1 MLRRRLLAGL
11 GALACAAGMT
21 FAVGPSAT
29 AAVHGTA
36 AARTSASIAAAA
48 HETAAATAAAPH
60 GPTAGRG
67 TAAGAPTG
75 AANSRAASSGAAP
88 SGATAAVRARVLP
101 PHVFA
106 PYYSNGSDTLAA
118 TSKASGAK
126 YLTLAFLQTARP
138 GSCTVDWNGDPQTPV
153 GKTYAAG
160 IAAVQKAGGNV
171 VPSFG
176 GAYADAV
183 DEEIADSCHS
193 VSKIAAQYEK
203 VITTYHVT
211 RLDLD
216 TEEDSLNNYA
226 GINRRNEAI
235 AMVERWA
242 ARTHRTV
249 QFVYTIPTNTTGIDQ
264 GGSVV
269 LANAVANGAKIA
281 IVDIMTFDYYDN
293 LPHEMADNT
302 EGAAQQLFD
311 RLHELYPAKSSSQL
325 WGMIGICEDLG
336 VDDYGPA
343 ETLTVA
349 DAHTVERWAAA
360 RGLAELSFWNIQ
372 DDNTAGSH
380 IKQAPYAYA
389 HAFEPFTSWTP
400 VPRGSVAPG
409 AGPGYGP
416 DHQSGNFRAVS
427 CPTASFC
434 MAVDESGNNALRW
447 NGTAWSRPVTIDPG
461 GFRVELTSVSCASD
475 YFCVAVDTLGRVLMW
490 NGRWWSAPRAVD
502 PHGAGMESVSCPSA
516 SFCVA
521 VDGNGNALTWDG
533 SSWSRPVRI
542 DDTGT
547 NIQSVSCASAT
558 FCAAG
563 DWGGD
568 VLTFNGTTWSKPH
581 LVDPTNTAETTGGG
595 IGSMACPT
603 STFCVGLDWEG
614 GSVTFNGHTWTR
626 DTTFDPD
633 GAEGLME
640 VSCTSASFCMAVDG
654 GNDLIWNGSTWTSPN
669 SIDVTGDGIE
679 DVSCGSTTSCM
690 VVDWDGNAL
699 HWNGTSW
706 PATAVSCP
714 DTTTSSAGNCTTTG
728 SYADARTG
736 VLDSVSCPTASFCA
750 AVDGNGNALTTD
762 GTFGWR
768 GPRWGQP
775 VTIDPI
781 AGILTSVSCPSASFC
796 MAVDTNGYALQWNG
810 SSWSQPTWSATS
822 PEDRTGG
829 ALASVSCASA
839 SFCAAVDGAGRVLT
853 WNGTSWSAP
862 RSVDPVVAGLTGVSC
877 ASASFC
883 VAVDGSGGAL
893 TWNGSSWARRPIAP
907 LVDGLTGVSCAS
919 ALFCVAV
926 DRNGHALTWD
936 GTSWSLPLLV
946 DPSGGGLTAVSCAS
960 ASFCAAVDADGRAV
974 TWDGTSWSLPLPV
987 DPRGGG
993 LTAVSCPAFSYCVA
1007 ADYDGQIVSFRAPPF
1022 R

>member
-11 GALACAAGMT
+11 GALACAAGMML
-21 FAVGPSAT
+21 
-29 AAVHGTA
+29 
-36 AARTSASIAAAA
+36 
-48 HETAAATAAAPH
+48 
-60 GPTAGRG
+60 
-67 TAAGAPTG
+67 AAGGP
-75 AANSRAASSGAAP
+75 
-88 SGATAAVRARVLP
+88 ATAAVRPAAGATPAPGVRSAGARPAGGDPSSAARPAMLP

-106 PYYSNGSDTLAA
+106 PYYANSADTLAA
-118 TSKASGAK
+118 TSKASGAR
-126 YLTLAFLQTARP
+126 YLTLAFLQTAKP
-138 GSCTVDWNGDPQTPV
+138 GSCTVYWNGDPRTPV
-153 GKTYAAG
+153 GATYAAG
-160 IAAVQKAGGNV
+160 IAALQKAGGNV

-226 GINRRNEAI
+226 GINRRNQAI
-235 AMVERWA
+235 VMVERWA

-269 LANAVANGAKIA
+269 LANAVANHAQIA

-311 RLHELYPAKSSSQL
+311 RLHELYPAKSASEL

-349 DAHTVERWAAA
+349 DAQTVERWAAA

-380 IKQAPYAYA
+380 VHQAPYAYA
-389 HAFEPFTSWTP
+389 HAFEPFTSRAP
-400 VPRGSVAPG
+400 VRGGSTAPG

-416 DHQSGNFRAVS
+416 DHQSGNIRSVS

-434 MAVDESGNNALRW
+434 MAVDESGNNALEW
-447 NGTAWSRPVTIDPG
+447 NGRSWSRPMTIDPG
-461 GFRVELTSVSCASD
+461 GFRVELTSVSCSSTS
-475 YFCVAVDTLGRVLMW
+475 FCVAVDTLGRALTW
-490 NGRWWSAPRAVD
+490 NGRWWQSPVTID
-502 PHGAGMESVSCPSA
+502 PDGAGLESVSCPDS
-516 SFCVA
+516 SYCVA
-521 VDGNGNALTWDG
+521 VDGNGNALTWHG
-533 SSWSRPVRI
+533 RSWSRPARI
-542 DDTGT
+542 DGTGT
-547 NIQSVSCASAT
+547 GIQSVSCASAT

-568 VLTFNGTTWSKPH
+568 VMTFNGSVWSRPQ

-614 GSVTFNGHTWTR
+614 GSVTFNGRTWTR

-640 VSCTSASFCMAVDG
+640 VSCRSASFCMAVDG
-654 GNDLIWNGSTWTSPN
+654 GDDLIWNGTSWTKPN
-669 SIDVTGDGIE
+669 SIDVTGDGVE

-690 VVDWDGNAL
+690 VVDWNGNAL
-699 HWNGTSW
+699 HWTGASW

-714 DTTTSSAGNCTTTG
+714 DTTTNSAGNCSTTG
-728 SYADARTG
+728 RYADPRTG

-750 AVDGNGNALTTD
+750 AVDGNGNALIEHA
-762 GTFGWR
+762 GGER
-768 GPRWGQP
+768 HSLVGGPPQ
-775 VTIDPI
+775 TIDPI
-781 AGILTSVSCPSASFC
+781 AGILTSVSCASPSFC
-796 MAVDTNGYALQWNG
+796 VAVDTNGYALRWNG
-810 SSWSQPTWSATS
+810 ASWSQPTWSAAS
-822 PEDRTGG
+822 PADRTGG
-829 ALASVSCASA
+829 ALASVSCPTA
-839 SFCAAVDGAGRVLT
+839 SFCVAVDGNGRALT
-853 WNGTSWSAP
+853 WNGRSWSAP
-862 RSVDPVVAGLTGVSC
+862 RRVDSRGDLTGVSC
-877 ASASFC
+877 ASAAFC
-883 VAVDGSGGAL
+883 VAVDGRGDLLMREGR
-893 TWNGSSWARRPIAP
+893 SWSAPRR
-907 LVDGLTGVSCAS
+907 VDSRGDLTGVSCAS
-919 ALFCVAV
+919 AAFCVAV
-926 DRNGHALTWD
+926 DGRGDLLMWD
-936 GTSWSLPLLV
+936 GRSWSAPR
-946 DPSGGGLTAVSCAS
+946 PA
-960 ASFCAAVDADGRAV
+960 
-974 TWDGTSWSLPLPV
+974 

-993 LTAVSCPAFSYCVA
+993 LTAVSCAGRVCAAVDADGRAVSWNGRSWSRPLPVDPAAGGLTAVSCQAGGACVA
-1007 ADYDGQIVSFRAPPF
+1007 TDYNGRLLLFLVGR
-1022 R
+1022 

>member
-1 MLRRRLLAGL
+1 MLPMRLLAGL
-11 GALACAAGMT
+11 GALVCAAGMT
-21 FAVGPSAT
+21 VAASGPAAAAAHGTT
-29 AAVHGTA
+29 AGHGTA
-36 AARTSASIAAAA
+36 AVGQAAAGHGMAAA
-48 HETAAATAAAPH
+48 HATVTA
-60 GPTAGRG
+60 RR
-67 TAAGAPTG
+67 TAAGP
-75 AANSRAASSGAAP
+75 SVRAASSSTATPGGAPAA
-88 SGATAAVRARVLP
+88 GAKVLP

-118 TSKASGAK
+118 TSRASGAK
-126 YLTLAFLQTARP
+126 YLTLAFLQTAEP
-138 GSCTVDWNGDPQTPV
+138 GSCTVVWNGDPNTPV

-176 GAYADAV
+176 GAYADSV

-269 LANAVANGAKIA
+269 LANAVANHAKIA

-311 RLHELYPAKSSSQL
+311 RLHELYPGKSASQL

-380 IKQAPYAYA
+380 VKQAPYAYA

-400 VPRGSVAPG
+400 VRGGSVAPG

-416 DHQSGNFRAVS
+416 DHQSGNFRSVS

-434 MAVDESGNNALRW
+434 IAVDESGNNALRW
-447 NGTAWSRPVTIDPG
+447 NGTSWSRPVTIDPG
-461 GFRVELTSVSCASD
+461 GFKVELTSVSCASTS
-475 YFCVAVDTLGRVLMW
+475 FCAAVDTLGRALIW
-490 NGRWWSAPRAVD
+490 NGRWWSGPTAIDPR
-502 PHGAGMESVSCPSA
+502 GAGMESVSCPTA

-521 VDGNGNALTWDG
+521 VDGNGNALTWNG
-533 SSWSRPVRI
+533 RSWSRPVRI

-547 NIQSVSCASAT
+547 NIQSVSCASAS

-563 DWGGD
+563 DWGGY
-568 VLTFNGTTWSKPH
+568 VLTFNGKTWSKPQ

-614 GSVTFNGHTWTR
+614 GSVTYNGHAWTR

-640 VSCTSASFCMAVDG
+640 VSCTSAAFCMAVDG
-654 GNDLIWNGSTWTSPN
+654 GNDLIWNGSAWTALN

-706 PATAVSCP
+706 PATAVFCP
-714 DTTTSSAGNCTTTG
+714 DTTTDSAGDCTTTG

-736 VLDSVSCPTASFCA
+736 VLDAVSCPAASFCA
-750 AVDGNGNALTTD
+750 AVDGNGNALTAD
-762 GTFGWR
+762 RSRFGLAWSR
-768 GPRWGQP
+768 PQN
-775 VTIDPI
+775 IDPI
-781 AGILTSVSCPSASFC
+781 AGILSSVSCPSVTFC
-796 MAVDTNGYALQWNG
+796 MAVDTNGYALSWDG
-810 SSWSQPTWSATS
+810 KAWSQPTWSATS
-822 PEDRTGG
+822 PVDRTGG
-829 ALASVSCASA
+829 ALSSVSCPDST
-839 SFCAAVDGAGRVLT
+839 SCTAVDGNGRVLT
-853 WNGTSWSAP
+853 WDGAAWSAP
-862 RSVDPVVAGLTGVSC
+862 RSIDQDGGGLTGVSC
-877 ASASFC
+877 P
-883 VAVDGSGGAL
+883 
-893 TWNGSSWARRPIAP
+893 T
-907 LVDGLTGVSCAS
+907 T
-919 ALFCVAV
+919 
-926 DRNGHALTWD
+926 
-936 GTSWSLPLLV
+936 
-946 DPSGGGLTAVSCAS
+946 
-960 ASFCAAVDADGRAV
+960 SFCAAVDADGAALTGHGSSWSAPRPVDPRGGGLTGVSCSSASFCVAV
-974 TWDGTSWSLPLPV
+974 DSAGRVLTWDGRGWSAPRPVDPRGGGLTGVSCSSASFCMAVDSAGRVLTWDGRDWSAPRPV

-993 LTAVSCPAFSYCVA
+993 LTAVSCLARGYCVVT
-1007 ADYDGQIVSFRAPPF
+1007 DFDGQTVSVRGAVP

>member
-1 MLRRRLLAGL
+1 MLRMRLLAGL

-21 FAVGPSAT
+21 VATGGPAA

-36 AARTSASIAAAA
+36 GARAAAG
-48 HETAAATAAAPH
+48 HEAMTA
-60 GPTAGRG
+60 RG
-67 TAAGAPTG
+67 TGAGAG
-75 AANSRAASSGAAP
+75 SSGP
-88 SGATAAVRARVLP
+88 VAAVRAKVLP

-106 PYYSNGSDTLAA
+106 PYYSSGADTLAA

-126 YLTLAFLQTARP
+126 YLTLAFLQTSKP

-242 ARTHRTV
+242 ARRHRTV

-281 IVDIMTFDYYDN
+281 VVDIMTFDYYDN

-311 RLHELYPAKSSSQL
+311 RLHELYPAKSASQL

-349 DAHTVERWAAA
+349 DAVTVERWASA

-380 IKQAPYAYA
+380 LKQTPYAYA

-400 VPRGSVAPG
+400 VAGGSVAPG

-416 DHQSGNFRAVS
+416 DHQSGNFRSVS

-447 NGTAWSRPVTIDPG
+447 NGTSWSRPVTIDPG
-461 GFRVELTSVSCASD
+461 GFKVELTSVSCASGQ
-475 YFCVAVDTLGRVLMW
+475 FCVAVDTLGRVLMW
-490 NGRWWSAPRAVD
+490 NGWRWSSPQAVD
-502 PHGAGMESVSCPSA
+502 SRGAGLESVSCPSDQ
-516 SFCVA
+516 FCVA
-521 VDGNGNALTWDG
+521 VDGNGNRIQWNG
-533 SSWSRPVRI
+533 RYWSGPAHI

-547 NIQSVSCASAT
+547 GIQSVSCASAT

-563 DWGGD
+563 DWGGE
-568 VLTFNGTTWSKPH
+568 VLTFNGKTWSSPK

-614 GSVTFNGHTWTR
+614 GSVTFNGRTWRR
-626 DTTFDPD
+626 DTTFDPG
-633 GAEGLME
+633 GAESLME
-640 VSCTSASFCMAVDG
+640 VSCSSASFCMAVDG
-654 GNDLIWNGSTWTSPN
+654 GNDLLWNGSKWTSPN
-669 SIDVTGDGIE
+669 SIDVTGDGVE
-679 DVSCGSTTSCM
+679 DVSCGSATSCM
-690 VVDWDGNAL
+690 VIDWDGNAL

-714 DTTTSSAGNCTTTG
+714 DSTTNSAGDCTTTG
-728 SYADARTG
+728 TYADARTG
-736 VLDSVSCPTASFCA
+736 VLDSVSCPTLSFCA
-750 AVDGNGNALTTD
+750 AVDGNGNALMTD
-762 GTFGWR
+762 GASGWR
-768 GPRWGQP
+768 GPRWGRP

-781 AGILTSVSCPSASFC
+781 AGILRSVSCPTASFC
-796 MAVDTNGYALQWNG
+796 MAVDTNGYALEWNG
-810 SSWSQPTWSATS
+810 VSWSQPTWSAAS
-822 PEDRTGG
+822 PEDRAGG

-839 SFCAAVDGAGRVLT
+839 SFCVAVDGNGRELT
-853 WNGTSWSAP
+853 WDGTSWSAP
-862 RSVDPVVAGLTGVSC
+862 RLVDRTVGGLTGVSC
-877 ASASFC
+877 VSASFC
-883 VAVDGSGGAL
+883 VAVDGGGQAL
-893 TWNGSSWARRPIAP
+893 RWNGTSWSPRPVDQLA
-907 LVDGLTGVSCAS
+907 DGLTGVSCVSAS
-919 ALFCVAV
+919 FCVAV
-926 DRNGHALTWD
+926 DRGGRAVTWD
-936 GTSWSLPLLV
+936 GTSWSLPRPV
-946 DPSGGGLTAVSCAS
+946 DPRGGGLTAVSCAS
-960 ASFCAAVDADGRAV
+960 ASFCAAVDAQGRAL
-974 TWDGTSWSLPLPV
+974 TWDGRNWSAPRPV

-993 LTAVSCPAFSYCVA
+993 LTAVSCPARGHCVA
-1007 ADYDGQIVSFRAPPF
+1007 TDYDGQAVTW
-1022 R
+1022 